1 MDRAERTSFGIAAAG
16 HVVLFGALS
25 LGLLTTSKPKP
36 PMNDPMEVQ
45 LVDEIGLRSAMP
57 TPAVEPP
64 APSEAAE
71 VGPPE
76 ETEPAPAPP
85 PPEPTPAPPQPTPK
99 AAPVPIPQPK
109 PAAAKP
115 VPPDEQPR
123 RRPDKTA
130 TEKPRG
136 SRLGPDFLKGIS
148 PEKSA
153 GKATTPRAAAVSA
166 QAMAGLAAAIAAQV
180 KPCYVVPA
188 GGTDSGNIITVLRLR
203 FKPDGSVSTEPRIAE
218 QSGVTES
225 NQAYAR
231 QIGEAARRAVL
242 RCSPLRLPAELY
254 EGGWED
260 IEFVFNPRLMG

>member
-64 APSEAAE
+64 APSEAPEA
-71 VGPPE
+71 GPPE
-76 ETEPAPAPP
+76 EAAPAEAAPAS
-85 PPEPTPAPPQPTPK
+85 EPTPAPK
-99 AAPVPIPQPK
+99 AQPK
-109 PAAAKP
+109 PVAATPA
-115 VPPDEQPR
+115 PDDQPR
-123 RRPDKTA
+123 RRPDKPVVAVAKPA

-153 GKATTPRAAAVSA
+153 GKATTPRAATVDARA
-166 QAMAGLAAAIAAQV
+166 LAGLAAAIAAQV
-180 KPCYVVPA
+180 KPCYVIPA
-188 GGTDSGNIITVLRLR
+188 GGTDSGNIVTVLRLR
-203 FKPDGSVSTEPRIAE
+203 FNPDGSVTTAPSISE

-225 NQAYAR
+225 NRAYAR

-242 RCSPLRLPAELY
+242 RCSPLRLPADLY